1 MTQPRN
7 AKKKSDKE
15 KKKDKEKKQEQ
26 QVEEKLLDNEE
37 PVHMRFNSM
46 PSNILETRETSAFA
60 QSKNAGSGIESFKDS
75 DRFDHVNKR
84 SFGSKSDF
92 EGVIE
97 VAEEYDNVPDFSG
110 SAMKRS
116 TGNNETPTSSFAGEH
131 KKGKKVIKKHSKLKS
146 KQGESDGACCSGNQC
161 NIF

>member
-1 MTQPRN
+1 MMQPRN

-60 QSKNAGSGIESFKDS
+60 
-75 DRFDHVNKR
+75 
-84 SFGSKSDF
+84 
-92 EGVIE
+92 
-97 VAEEYDNVPDFSG
+97 
-110 SAMKRS
+110 
-116 TGNNETPTSSFAGEH
+116 
-131 KKGKKVIKKHSKLKS
+131 
-146 KQGESDGACCSGNQC
+146 
-161 NIF
+161 